1 MERRKNI
8 REKLNKEVG
17 DLPTSLFLLIFS
29 YIVNLAQNQLYI
41 LNRIQMTFVNKN
53 LLGKELELKDIL

>member
-41 LNRIQMTFVNKN
+41 LKRIQMTFVNTN